1 MRSKRYTALIAF
13 MSFVKHLML
22 IEEHSTTIFFETK
35 KTNTMYAQQREVLRV
50 AIQKVYDENRQIF
63 GAGKLLLFLKNKD
76 M

>member
-1 MRSKRYTALIAF
+1 
-13 MSFVKHLML
+13 
-22 IEEHSTTIFFETK
+22 
-35 KTNTMYAQQREVLRV
+35 MYAQQREVLRV

>member
-63 GAGKLLLFLKNKD
+63 GVGKITAILK
-76 M
+76 

>member
-1 MRSKRYTALIAF
+1 MRSKKYTALIAF

-63 GAGKLLLFLKNKD
+63 GAGKITAILK
-76 M
+76 